1 MSFILVESSF
11 IKDMKGFDISVPLLL
26 FSFSSE
32 LLFSFF
38 FEMREG
44 KTPEIV
50 SLDVIDIMTQGYRH
64 VNHRAHEKQM
74 GAVLFL
80 PITQGAVHDGSRKQ
94 AMVHGLVIDG
104 DVQVTSRRFESSRES
119 LLPYDP
125 ASPGERNGFLG

>member
-1 MSFILVESSF
+1 
-11 IKDMKGFDISVPLLL
+11 MKGFDISVPLLL

-64 VNHRAHEKQM
+64 VNHRAREKQM

-80 PITQGAVHDGSRKQ
+80 PITQGAVHNGSQKQ

-104 DVQVTSRRFESSRES
+104 DVRVTSRRFESSRES
-119 LLPYDP
+119 LLPYHP
-125 ASPGERNGFLG
+125 ASPDERNGFLG